1 MKRKHSKPRGERAGA
16 SHPRPTSLL
25 TPETDTAPVPD
36 QPFAEGVEDVLSPDL
51 RHRLVSEAAFH
62 HLAERG
68 YADGSELDDWAQAAD
83 EVDHTLLNPVK
94 SGRGT

>member
-1 MKRKHSKPRGERAGA
+1 MKRKHSKPRAPRAVPA
-16 SHPRPTSLL
+16 HPRSTSLL
-25 TPETDTAPVPD
+25 PGETDTSPAPD

-68 YADGSELDDWAQAAD
+68 YADGSELDDWGQAAD
-83 EVDHTLLNPVK
+83 EVDHTLLNPAK
-94 SGRGT
+94 PRP